1 MPKWLTKRYAPLESS
16 SSKLCPGL
24 AHKGHA
30 LWTGTSRVE
39 WHLSP
44 LKFSQAV
51 CTVDYSCWNGSFL
64 FYMFVSGGSQKACA
78 VGSTFLHKRYASLE
92 TSVSKMGV
100 KHCQNVLR
108 LRSNSSVSETSLS
121 ETCNVRESETSMSET
136 SMTPCP
142 KTLAARQNDSPCT
155 LRAPSHSSTPPSP
168 RRQCPRLCRRT
179 SICPS
184 VSRVFLTSHEKSKCL

>member
-121 ETCNVRESETSMSET
+121 ETLQCPRVRDLYVRDLNDSMSQNPRCSTKRFPVHIACAISLFDTPKSETPMSET
-136 SMTPCP
+136 MS
-142 KTLAARQNDSPCT
+142 KNLHLS
-155 LRAPSHSSTPPSP
+155 
-168 RRQCPRLCRRT
+168 QCLKGFFDIT
-179 SICPS
+179 
-184 VSRVFLTSHEKSKCL
+184 